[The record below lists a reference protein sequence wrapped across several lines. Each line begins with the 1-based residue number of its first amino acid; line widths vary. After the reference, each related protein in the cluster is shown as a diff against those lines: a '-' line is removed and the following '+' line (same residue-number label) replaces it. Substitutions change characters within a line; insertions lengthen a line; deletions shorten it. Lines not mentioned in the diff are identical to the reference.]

1 MEIKQEEEKKYGKIN
16 DLFQNRRKRNRLM
29 EDSKVDSLNKTSA
42 AVKYVEDKI
51 RFTKVGKVKPRSEM
65 MKKFSG
71 REKLKKGAILRAY
84 KIG

>member
-29 EDSKVDSLNKTSA
+29 EDSKAESLNKTSA

-51 RFTKVGKVKPRSEM
+51 RFTKVGKVKPRSEL
-65 MKKFSG
+65 KKFSG